1 MKAFQDKT
9 TGIMNSLEMKE
20 IKYKVLYWAIFA
32 CLILLCIISVVP
44 SLWVLLSGFK
54 SVKEIYQVPPEI
66 LPKEIRLGKLVEVW
80 NLLKLG
86 KSYLASLIICAGDL
100 VFGITVPALGGYVL
114 SRLRPKGTKLV
125 MALLLWTMM
134 MPGSIRTV
142 PLFMIFND
150 VPLVHVSLIGTYF
163 PLWVM
168 SAANIFTTLLFKN
181 NFDSVSISLIEAA
194 RIDGCSDF
202 KTFWN
207 VLLPLSVPVLMVAA
221 IRIIVGSW
229 SGFLW
234 PMLVIKDEDFMPV
247 TVKLYRMKTQYQ
259 LDQYML
265 ALVFG
270 MIPPTVLYIIFQK
283 HILGGQKVGGVKE

>member
-1 MKAFQDKT
+1 MT
-9 TGIMNSLEMKE
+9 T
-20 IKYKVLYWAIFA
+20 
-32 CLILLCIISVVP
+32 
-44 SLWVLLSGFK
+44 
-54 SVKEIYQVPPEI
+54 
-66 LPKEIRLGKLVEVW
+66 
-80 NLLKLG
+80 
-86 KSYLASLIICAGDL
+86 L
-100 VFGITVPALGGYVL
+100 VFGGNGQVGQELLRALAPLGEVQATTRIGTLPDGRACLRADFADADAVVTVLDAV
-114 SRLRPKGTKLV
+114 RPTRVVNAAAYTAVDKAESDADAAQAANAT
-125 MALLLWTMM
+125 T
-134 MPGSIRTV
+134 PGAIAHWCAA
-142 PLFMIFND
+142 ND

-163 PLWVM
+163 PLWIM